1 MGTVLKRIKKSTEN
15 YNKLIDK
22 LKGQFFNIAGA
33 EGNEKD
39 EALIQLKEKL
49 DEVAKNAIVKEA
61 QDKNN
66 KQERNKR
73 KAEKKKNLVEGK
85 GKFFRGAARSR

>member
-15 YNKLIDK
+15 YQKMVDK
-22 LKGQFFNIAGA
+22 FKDQFFNMLGT
-33 EGNEKD
+33 EGHEND
-39 EALIQLKEKL
+39 EAVKELKEKL
-49 DEVAKNAIVKEA
+49 EEVSKNALVKDA
-61 QDKNN
+61 QDKSS

-73 KAEKKKNLVEGK
+73 KAEKRKDQVAGK